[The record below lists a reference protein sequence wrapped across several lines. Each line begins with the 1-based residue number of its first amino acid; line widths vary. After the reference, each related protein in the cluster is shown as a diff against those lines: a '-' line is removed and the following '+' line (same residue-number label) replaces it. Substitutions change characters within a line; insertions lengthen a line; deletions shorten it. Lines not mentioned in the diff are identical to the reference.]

1 MLHCRIWSSV
11 LITCVG
17 GASLLPG
24 TDNFESRIDW
34 NDECS
39 VRQDVLPCNAV
50 SLLQL
55 HARKTMDVVDDFDRT
70 EIAKSS
76 DSGRRRKSSNSG
88 MGRRRRRRRRKQSRS
103 MGRGSDGDDDA
114 DDEDEDEEV
123 ASLSDADLVADLGL
137 CDSGLDFAGAQ
148 VVHSNL
154 GGVGPDAGDT
164 TLVYGNVM
172 KGINLIVSATSAYSP
187 NTLNA
192 EGGALRNGVH
202 QGFGVINMASD
213 SSVDL
218 KFSFVDSNTGA
229 PKVMESFLFTFF
241 DGDHGMSHQSRE
253 AVTVSGFSAFKVKD
267 DETSLEILETATD
280 DDSLASGGGVAT
292 FTSTMNGGKAGN
304 PISPMNLNSIQEQKT
319 VVFLFE
325 DKSEFLVTA
334 GESGYAKAQGR
345 NILFAGA
352 SGLVCEEETKCS
364 SMTCPAGSR
373 HSPDAEFNVCS
384 SIPCSNDDIE
394 RCCID
399 EE

>member
-1 MLHCRIWSSV
+1 M
-11 LITCVG
+11 G
-17 GASLLPG
+17 GGREEGENA
-24 TDNFESRIDW
+24 E
-34 NDECS
+34 DE
-39 VRQDVLPCNAV
+39 V
-50 SLLQL
+50 
-55 HARKTMDVVDDFDRT
+55 
-70 EIAKSS
+70 
-76 DSGRRRKSSNSG
+76 
-88 MGRRRRRRRRKQSRS
+88 
-103 MGRGSDGDDDA
+103 
-114 DDEDEDEEV
+114 EDEEV

-148 VVHSNL
+148 VLHSNL
-154 GGVGPDAGDT
+154 GGVGPDAGDA

-172 KGINLIVSATSAYSP
+172 KGINLVVSATSAYSP

-229 PKVMESFLFTFF
+229 AKAIESFLFTFF

-253 AVTVSGFSAFKVKD
+253 AVTVSGFSAFKVRD
-267 DETSLEILETATD
+267 DTSLEILETATD

-325 DKSEFLVTA
+325 HKSEFLVTA

-352 SGLVCEEETKCS
+352 SGLVCEEQTKCS
-364 SMTCPAGSR
+364 NVICPAGSR
-373 HSPDAEFNVCS
+373 HSPNAEFNVCS
-384 SIPCSNDDIE
+384 SIPCSDEDME